1 VYFKTDTA
9 GIHTSRVLQ
18 YSSTTTHI
26 LIIVSVHAPMQVPRY
41 ARIFH
46 RPLGENLLCGAR
58 TLEFYAR
65 KCLDAPASC
74 SSVYDHVLHQDD
86 PSQLCTHT
94 FGHASAPVV
103 KLNDHR
109 LPMDGPN
116 NAPDG
121 ARIVSVRVICDANDV
136 VRHTKHVRHRT
147 STVTCNCS
155 AAARADSSKTKCIA
169 LLRARD
175 IGTEGH
181 KNCGYI

>member
-1 VYFKTDTA
+1 MYT
-9 GIHTSRVLQ
+9 RVLLLK
-18 YSSTTTHI
+18 YTI

-94 FGHASAPVV
+94 FEHASAPVV